1 MTAQITYNWKTN
13 DGNLQESGKR
23 ILQNAAK
30 SVLHYKPQRILD
42 IGCGNGYLC
51 RLLSDAGVECIGI
64 EPAPE
69 GLELAKKLVPE
80 GKFYVRSCYEDPID
94 SDLGKFDL
102 IVSTEVIEHLY
113 FPRKLVKFAKG
124 HLNPNGVFLITT
136 PDYGSY
142 LRNLMISVANMWD
155 SHHLPLWDGGH
166 IKFWSQKTLSRLLQD
181 EGFSIDNWEYTRS
194 KTLLFNVSMTCHAHL
209 TSIN

>member
-1 MTAQITYNWKTN
+1 MTQQITYNWKTN
-13 DGNLQESGKR
+13 DGNLQESGER
-23 ILQNAAK
+23 ILENAAK
-30 SVLHYKPQRILD
+30 SVLAHKPQRILD

-51 RLLSDAGVECIGI
+51 RLLTDAGVDCIGI

-80 GKFYVRSCYEDPID
+80 GKFYVRSCYEDPTT

-113 FPRKLVKFAKG
+113 FPRKLVQFAKG
-124 HLNPNGVFLITT
+124 HLNANGVFIITT

-142 LRNLMISVANMWD
+142 WRNLIISLTNMWD
-155 SHHLPLWDGGH
+155 YHHLPLWDGGH
-166 IKFWSQKTLSRLLQD
+166 IKFWSKKTLTRLLED
-181 EGFSIDNWEYTRS
+181 EGFEIERWEYTRS
-194 KTLLFNVSMTCHAHL
+194 KTLLFNISMTCHARL
-209 TSIN
+209 KSAN